1 MKYNS
6 VAIGGTFDRL
16 HKGHR
21 EFLNFALSKSKKIIV
36 GLTSDNYIKTNKP
49 GSTIESY
56 KKRKRYLEVFIKR
69 RGAESRIEIVP
80 IDNLFGPTLKADL
93 PIDAIVVSDA
103 SKEGAVLI
111 NNARKK
117 NNLPELTVVVTPMVK
132 GEDGRVISSTR
143 IRSGEINREGRL
155 YINPLWLSSKI
166 ILPEKIRKYL
176 KKPFGKIIK
185 NAIFLKKTIDSSR
198 AITIGDVVTKSF
210 NNHSIQQKVSVVDFF
225 VGREKKFSNFKEL
238 GFLNNEKVLAADNP
252 SGCIT
257 PGLFKSAFE
266 IINSLYSKLN
276 NKGRLVLKI
285 NGEEDLAV
293 LPFLLC
299 CPLGFEIFY
308 GQPGEG
314 MVRLKVSERS
324 KEKAYNL
331 VKKFILP
338 IKFA

>member
-21 EFLNFALSKSKKIIV
+21 EFLNLTLSKSKKVII

-49 GSTIESY
+49 ESMIESY
-56 KKRKRYLEVFIKR
+56 KKRKRYLKTFIKR
-69 RGAESRIEIVP
+69 KGADNRVEIIP

-117 NNLPELTVVVTPMVK
+117 NNLPGLTVVVTPMMK
-132 GEDGRVISSTR
+132 DEDGRIISSTR

-155 YINPLWLSSKI
+155 YVNPLWLSSKMV
-166 ILPEKIRKYL
+166 LPEKIRKYL

-185 NAIFLKKTIDSSR
+185 NAIILKKTLDPDR
-198 AITIGDVVTKSF
+198 VITIGDVVTKSF
-210 NNHSIQQKVSVVDFF
+210 NDHAIKQKVSVVDFF
-225 VGREKKFSNFKEL
+225 VGREKKFSDFKEL
-238 GFLNNEKVLAADNP
+238 GFLNNEKILEIDNP

-266 IINSLYSKLN
+266 IFNSLHSKLN
-276 NKGRLVLKI
+276 NKRRLILKI

-299 CPLGFEIFY
+299 SPLGFEIFY

-314 MVRLKVSERS
+314 MVCLKVSERS
-324 KEKAYNL
+324 KEKAYNF
-331 VKKFILP
+331 VKRFVLP
-338 IKFA
+338 MNIT